1 MLLAIDNGAQA
12 CLMAPTEILADQHYQ
27 GLKEFAE
34 LLGIRIEKLTGSTKK
49 KARALI
55 HEGLLDGSVKIIV
68 GTHAL
73 LEDIVQF
80 QNLGL
85 CVIDEQTPF
94 WRSTAS

>member
-49 KARALI
+49 K
-55 HEGLLDGSVKIIV
+55 
-68 GTHAL
+68 
-73 LEDIVQF
+73 LE
-80 QNLGL
+80 L
-85 CVIDEQTPF
+85 
-94 WRSTAS
+94 

>member
-55 HEGLLDGSVKIIV
+55 HEGLWMV
-68 GTHAL
+68 
-73 LEDIVQF
+73 
-80 QNLGL
+80 
-85 CVIDEQTPF
+85 
-94 WRSTAS
+94 R